1 MLEVRF
7 LVDNPDNWIRITAE
21 GGKAHVKIMGV
32 KVPREGVTQD
42 YVELSS
48 EKLTPEELVRH
59 LREMNGVVASN
70 LSKVDRHRVVG
81 TVTTHDCPVCSTFA
95 GLNCFLVSASTAS
108 DGKME
113 WRLLISEDADLKHL
127 CERLDEKQV
136 KYEIIDVSHHLQ
148 KREITSR
155 QEEIVRVAL
164 DLGYFEFPKRIKL
177 EELAVKLGL
186 SAGTLSEILRRGEKH
201 ILSRYFESVA

>member
-1 MLEVRF
+1 M
-7 LVDNPDNWIRITAE
+7 VDDPDNWIRSTAK

-32 KVPREGVTQD
+32 KVPSEGVTQD

-48 EKLTPEELVRH
+48 EKLTPEELVKH
-59 LREMNGVVASN
+59 LREMNGVMASN

-81 TVTTHDCPVCSTFA
+81 TVTTHNCPVCSTFA
-95 GLNCFLVSASTAS
+95 GLNCFLVSASTAA
-108 DGKME
+108 DDKME
-113 WRLLISEDADLKHL
+113 WKLLISEDGDLKSL
-127 CERLDEKQV
+127 CERLDSKHV
-136 KYEIIDVSHHLQ
+136 RYEIIDVSHRLQ

-164 DLGYFEFPKRIKL
+164 DLGYFEFPKRIRL
-177 EELAVKLGL
+177 EELAEKLGL

-201 ILSRYFESVA
+201 ILSKYFETAA